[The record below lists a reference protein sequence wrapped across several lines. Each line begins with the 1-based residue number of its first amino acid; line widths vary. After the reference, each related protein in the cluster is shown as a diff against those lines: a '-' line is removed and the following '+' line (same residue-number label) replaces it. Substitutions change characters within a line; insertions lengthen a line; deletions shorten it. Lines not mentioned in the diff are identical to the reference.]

1 MENVNSSLV
10 DSLLEEDLSADLAN
24 LFLVDEYT
32 VAVVPDPVPEDP
44 TNLVSLLTT
53 ELECPVCYQP
63 MLGHL
68 HLPLLCPNGHPC
80 CSSCASRVRR
90 TCPTCRS
97 SIARWTRCLF
107 LERMGSYMMEMEMI
121 TKPPESPEV
130 VGRSERQA
138 MRRSRSARLTR
149 AREHLDIWG
158 RRGGEEEDSVGVEIM
173 ESVEEDGED
182 MPLLL
187 GPYDLDDI
195 AIFQDMFEAA
205 DVETVIETDTNID
218 AE

>member
-1 MENVNSSLV
+1 M
-10 DSLLEEDLSADLAN
+10 
-24 LFLVDEYT
+24 
-32 VAVVPDPVPEDP
+32 
-44 TNLVSLLTT
+44 
-53 ELECPVCYQP
+53 
-63 MLGHL
+63 
-68 HLPLLCPNGHPC
+68 
-80 CSSCASRVRR
+80 R

-121 TKPPESPEV
+121 TKPPEV
-130 VGRSERQA
+130 VGRSARQA

-149 AREHLDIWG
+149 AREHLEIWG
-158 RRGGEEEDSVGVEIM
+158 RRGEEEEDWVVVGIM

-187 GPYDLDDI
+187 GPSDLDDI

-205 DVETVIETDTNID
+205 DVETVIEANTNID
-218 AE
+218 IE